1 MKQDILI
8 IKRLYKDYTRKHY
21 KKIIIAFFFS
31 ILVAGS
37 TSAIA
42 YLLDPAIEKI
52 FIEKD
57 RSLKY
62 IIPGLIILAFST
74 KGISLYI
81 AKVLMINVSQELK
94 ADVQKDMLRSLIASD
109 TKFIDSAHTGRFISN
124 LTMDV
129 NLLVNL
135 ISTALLNVF
144 KDTLMCSFF
153 YTTYVILDCFVV
165 DFV

>member
-1 MKQDILI
+1 M
-8 IKRLYKDYTRKHY
+8 
-21 KKIIIAFFFS
+21 
-31 ILVAGS
+31 
-37 TSAIA
+37 
-42 YLLDPAIEKI
+42 LDPAIEKI

-62 IIPGLIILAFST
+62 IIPGLIILAFSA

-81 AKVLMINVSQELK
+81 AKILMINVSQQLK

-144 KDTLMCSFF
+144 KDTLSFIGLLSVMF
-153 YTTYVILDCFVV
+153 FQNWKLSLIAIIMIPLATLWPDLWVKE
-165 DFV
+165 